1 MALHEDIQERLCS
14 QDPMVGI
21 RNTLPSSSL
30 STPHLWLKFPT
41 RYHSAHHV
49 CQVPYH
55 QLWAPPR
62 SSPGKQ
68 GQLCGAC
75 CRNKETE
82 TYRGEGQQP
91 CRVSAERPR
100 SRLQLPGTN
109 YLCTVDIWYPQKT
122 LSSQVHNWGNR
133 YKEINEFNLRQ
144 KKELSNNEP
153 VNGINYWAQNF
164 LERLTVTSCY
174 VLQTWSNCFSAI
186 TPFLPS

>member
-1 MALHEDIQERLCS
+1 MHMWKCSDKHRHKYTQIRENVQQRVSDWDIIRLS
-14 QDPMVGI
+14 KIDPMVGI

-68 GQLCGAC
+68 GQLCGAH
-75 CRNKETE
+75 CRDKETE

-122 LSSQVHNWGNR
+122 LSSQVHKWGNR
-133 YKEINEFNLRQ
+133 GTKRLMNL
-144 KKELSNNEP
+144 
-153 VNGINYWAQNF
+153 I
-164 LERLTVTSCY
+164 
-174 VLQTWSNCFSAI
+174 
-186 TPFLPS
+186 